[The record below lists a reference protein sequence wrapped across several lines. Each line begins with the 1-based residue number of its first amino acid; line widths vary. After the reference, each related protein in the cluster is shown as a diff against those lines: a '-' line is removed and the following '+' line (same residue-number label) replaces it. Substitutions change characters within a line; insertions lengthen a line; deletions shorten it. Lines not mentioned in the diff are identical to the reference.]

1 MKSEF
6 DAKAREW
13 DNNKT
18 HIDRSIVIA
27 AEIEK
32 EFPAGS
38 KLKALEYGA
47 GTGLLSFQLKDK
59 LKEVVLMDNSTE
71 MIKVCEEK
79 KEYYK
84 TSHFRPIVFDLEHN
98 DFNEKFD
105 IIYTQMVMHH
115 VSNIDQILQKFEKM
129 LNPKGIL
136 AIVDLYLE
144 DGSFHG
150 PEVKVHHGF
159 DPEKLKNTLL
169 QKGFNTGEHKQCFVI
184 KRPSGEDYPIFLLI
198 VKK

>member
-6 DAKAREW
+6 DDKAREW

-32 EFPAGS
+32 ELPAGS

-59 LKEVVLMDNSTE
+59 LKEVVLMDNSSE

-84 TSHFRPIVFDLEHN
+84 ASHFRPIVFDLEHN

-105 IIYTQMVMHH
+105 LIYTQMVMHH
-115 VSNIDQILQKFEKM
+115 VVNIDQILDKFEKM
-129 LNPKGIL
+129 LNPNGIL
-136 AIVDLYLE
+136 AIADLYLE
-144 DGSFHG
+144 DGTFHG
-150 PEVKVHHGF
+150 QEVKVHHGF
-159 DPEKLKNTLL
+159 DPEKLGKSLIL
-169 QKGFNTGEHKQCFVI
+169 KGFANAGHKKCFTI
-184 KRPSGEDYPIFLLI
+184 TRPNGIDYPIFLLI
-198 VKK
+198 AKK

>member
-6 DAKAREW
+6 DDKAREW
-13 DNNKT
+13 DNNKI

-27 AEIEK
+27 SEIKKELPAE
-32 EFPAGS
+32 S

-47 GTGLLSFQLKDK
+47 GTGLLSFELKDSF
-59 LKEVVLMDNSTE
+59 KEIVLMDNSRE

-84 TSHFRPIVFDLEHN
+84 TSHVRPILFDLEHH

-105 IIYTQMVMHH
+105 IIYTQMVLHH
-115 VSNIDQILQKFEKM
+115 VVDTDQIFMKFEKM
-129 LNPKGIL
+129 LNPNGIL
-136 AIVDLYLE
+136 AIADLYLE

-150 PEVKVHHGF
+150 QEVKVHHGF

-169 QKGFNTGEHKQCFVI
+169 QKGFKTGKHHQCFVI
-184 KRPSGEDYPIFLLI
+184 TRPNGEEYPIFLLI
-198 VKK
+198 AKK